1 MDGEINASNLS
12 HYARNNNLY
21 IHPYTIRKDSMP
33 LDFDDFEKM
42 VKWFVLEL
50 EVDALFTDFVDLTI
64 QAMR

>member
-1 MDGEINASNLS
+1 L
-12 HYARNNNLY
+12 
-21 IHPYTIRKDSMP
+21 P

-64 QAMR
+64 QAMK